1 MIHTG
6 EQLKQI
12 VSDFLDGDTYVVFWY
27 DKTDV
32 EYHVE
37 ALTQNDDEHITATE
51 WENVADELNH
61 FGQRELD
68 SIFDNA
74 IDSHVKRD
82 Y

>member
-1 MIHTG
+1 MIYTG

-37 ALTQNDDEHITATE
+37 ALTQNDDEHITSTE

-61 FGQRELD
+61 FGQKELD
-68 SIFDNA
+68 NVFDNA